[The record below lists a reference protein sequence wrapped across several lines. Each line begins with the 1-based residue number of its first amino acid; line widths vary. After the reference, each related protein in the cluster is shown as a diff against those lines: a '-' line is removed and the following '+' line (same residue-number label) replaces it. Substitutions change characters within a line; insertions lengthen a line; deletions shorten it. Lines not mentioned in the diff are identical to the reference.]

1 MAKKSSN
8 KKHTK
13 QGKNDSEGGS
23 IKQTKVVTKTSSNNA
38 SLTGISA
45 VAVAI
50 VAVFI
55 LRFQTKESAMILNT
69 SPAVNATRVNP
80 EKFTPVKPKATSFIS
95 VSIATFHDVS
105 DESPQ
110 QADLARYLQFD
121 DGYSTCLVKDDLKTD
136 TFGVW
141 QLKQTKLQYLEQI
154 ANIADRWIVQIPI
167 QGPTPDTDLIA
178 STCRVM
184 SLTHEDFDAV
194 IELKH
199 ALGTNMTLDNIYGHA
214 LEYRTMACLSRILD
228 LSPTMLQHNQVDA
241 LRMSWYHAATAAK
254 EAATAEPPALLQRG
268 WTELRKPE
276 SFPHSYYQ
284 QVGSKSSTWIRPT
297 ARPGDMGAVAPKEN
311 EVRASLIVRGKPCPV
326 ENIQPLLTM

>member
-23 IKQTKVVTKTSSNNA
+23 TKQTKVTKSSNNT
-38 SLTGISA
+38 SLAGISA

-50 VAVFI
+50 VAALIF
-55 LRFQTKESAMILNT
+55 RFQTKESALISNT
-69 SPAVNATRVNP
+69 SPAVNATGVDP
-80 EKFTPVKPKATSFIS
+80 QKHTPVKPKAASFIP
-95 VSIATFHDVS
+95 VSIATFHDVH
-105 DESPQ
+105 DESSQ

-121 DGYSTCLVKDDLKTD
+121 DGYTTCLVKDDLKTD

-141 QLKQTKLQYLEQI
+141 QLKQTKLQYLEQV
-154 ANIADRWIVQIPI
+154 ANIADRWIVQVPI
-167 QGPTPDTDLIA
+167 QGPTPDAHLLA

-184 SLTHEDFDAV
+184 SLTHDDFDAV
-194 IELKH
+194 IALKQ
-199 ALGTNMTLDNIYGHA
+199 ALGTNMTLDNAYGHA

-228 LSPTMLQHNQVDA
+228 LSPRRLSHNQVDA

-268 WTELRKPE
+268 WTELRKLE

-284 QVGSKSSTWIRPT
+284 QVGSKTSTWIRPT
-297 ARPGDMGAVAPKEN
+297 ARPEAAGAVAPKEN

-326 ENIQPLLTM
+326 ENNQPLLTM